1 MQSKLSDLG
10 NNLSEIIIKIAKN
23 AWKEKKLDQSVNLL
37 GLNIID

>member
-10 NNLSEIIIKIAKN
+10 NNFSEIIIKIAKN